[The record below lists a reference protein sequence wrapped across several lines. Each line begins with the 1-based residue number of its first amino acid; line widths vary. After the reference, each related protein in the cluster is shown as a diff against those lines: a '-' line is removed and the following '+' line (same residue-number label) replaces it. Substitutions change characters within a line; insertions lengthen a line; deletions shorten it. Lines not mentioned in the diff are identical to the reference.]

1 MEQEG
6 EADQH
11 HHRELLHQ
19 LAGEVVDGAL
29 DKVGAIV
36 DGDDLHPLRQA
47 ALQLGEPR
55 LDPVDGVL
63 GILAIAHD
71 DNAAHNFPFAVELGQ
86 TAPALGAGDH
96 IRHVAQQQRGAAH
109 IGTERDL
116 L

>member
-36 DGDDLHPLRQA
+36 DGDDLHPSGRLLFSSASR
-47 ALQLGEPR
+47 ALTPSMVCWAFS
-55 LDPVDGVL
+55 P
-63 GILAIAHD
+63 
-71 DNAAHNFPFAVELGQ
+71 
-86 TAPALGAGDH
+86 
-96 IRHVAQQQRGAAH
+96 
-109 IGTERDL
+109 
-116 L
+116 